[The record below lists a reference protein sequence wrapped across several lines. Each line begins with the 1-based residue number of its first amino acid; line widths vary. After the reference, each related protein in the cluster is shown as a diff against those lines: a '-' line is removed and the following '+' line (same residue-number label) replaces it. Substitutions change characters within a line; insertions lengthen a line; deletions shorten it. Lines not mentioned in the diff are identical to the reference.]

1 MNIEQIFEK
10 RLDRNINGVVK
21 AEQTD
26 DASAW
31 IELDEYVITR
41 ELEGHLRHFFESYV
55 PATGPERI
63 RMENKIGVWVSGF
76 FGSGKSHFI
85 KILSYLLSNRKVSH
99 NGTERNAY
107 SFFEDK
113 IKDALFLAD
122 INKAVHHPTEVILFN
137 IDSRANVDDKEDAIL
152 KVFLKVF
159 NERLATALI
168 FRTSPIWSVNWLNA
182 DNTKR
187 LKLHSPLSLSQV
199 GKKSAIPTISSAM
212 KWQKP

>member
-1 MNIEQIFEK
+1 
-10 RLDRNINGVVK
+10 
-21 AEQTD
+21 
-26 DASAW
+26 
-31 IELDEYVITR
+31 
-41 ELEGHLRHFFESYV
+41 
-55 PATGPERI
+55 
-63 RMENKIGVWVSGF
+63 MENKIGVWVSGF

-168 FRTSPIWSVNWLNA
+168 FRTSPIWSVSWLNA
-182 DNTKR
+182 ANTTR
-187 LKLHSPLSLSQV
+187 LRPHSPLSLVQA